1 MVASSNGDL
10 YTPFPHMPIIEEGV
24 QSSEEG
30 SDLHSPIFDAPYATP
45 DARYHLDHYAYSD
58 VSTQLLPPPTSAFD
72 ARYSAPTV
80 DPHSRDPHILE
91 TLQVPSPTTIHHHL
105 PPSHPLPDLALHGHP
120 MLDLGI
126 SSSRFHPAVMNAATE
141 YSMHLSQPS
150 RIPEQQVRLSGDA
163 VQSFPSRQPTTM
175 IVAESKP
182 QISLPSAA
190 GPVRSNPSGSNPA
203 STRPPRREAST
214 VVIACRQCRARKIR
228 CDSTRPFCHNCL
240 RRNNECEY
248 DAVPKR
254 RGPDKRPGTRQRSCK
269 KRPPD
274 AEPTSA
280 SAKKKRK
287 TNADGESGVLSFDVK
302 VKENVTGGHRRGQ
315 LSSRGAM
322 DDMNALNIPP
332 PQGQLYINTSIPPR
346 GTGPEAIYPKD
357 GLSPSFHRSSVIMDY
372 SDSNHSFARPVDV
385 NVSQPLE
392 DQDNLSYIPLSSPLE
407 GASSWWDELLDQYN
421 PTSREQSMQDI
432 ISDLTFLFTTSSYW
446 LSFINVPLFFR
457 DLHQP
462 DLRSRM
468 QSLVMSALAMA
479 LLMKSSEIELGR
491 RGRELALT
499 FRNKA
504 QACLEDACHS
514 QTFDHTLAEAALILA
529 LFESSCHPMYSPE
542 QAIGALQLLDRI
554 VHVLS
559 LYSVD
564 RDDPCANIFAA
575 RSVPI
580 VYVHDGYQRPDSCS
594 CSSYSTPLGS
604 PGPLPIDAPWDPHW
618 DDTEIRREECRRLC
632 WCALTLVSA
641 YTAHCSAFHTEPV
654 ELSLAEPSNYVLL
667 FPGEA
672 CERTPGHQQA
682 DGRSPKESIWALYC
696 RSMLLWN
703 SCSCVQRDESLTT
716 EERASF
722 AIGAFQETREI
733 QDALDMH
740 VCNLDTGL
748 MYVCREY
755 LYNTR
760 MTITYELRRLQD
772 GDIPVLPP
780 IFNRRQAE
788 EWLLYQDQVAQR
800 VKEAVL
806 HVGETQ
812 GQLLTRRPFQV
823 TWFSSQVAICLGL
836 WEFNPELMH
845 ALELAKSFF
854 IPLDVLNALWPCPGQ
869 RTKRD
874 ELRRRLENACLSAG
888 LHPPLPEDLTLP
900 PILRRNPRSAI

>member
-10 YTPFPHMPIIEEGV
+10 YTPFPHMPIVEEGV

-30 SDLHSPIFDAPYATP
+30 SDLHSPIFDAPYTTP

-105 PPSHPLPDLALHGHP
+105 PPSHPPPDLALHGHP

-126 SSSRFHPAVMNAATE
+126 PSSRFHQAVMNPAAE

-163 VQSFPSRQPTTM
+163 AQSFPSRQPATM

-190 GPVRSNPSGSNPA
+190 GPVRSNPSGSNTA

-287 TNADGESGVLSFDVK
+287 TNADGESGMLSFDVK

-322 DDMNALNIPP
+322 DDMNAFNFPP

-372 SDSNHSFARPVDV
+372 SDPNHSFPRPVDV

-392 DQDNLSYIPLSSPLE
+392 DQDNLSYIPLPSPLD

-479 LLMKSSEIELGR
+479 LLMKSSEIELGH

-542 QAIGALQLLDRI
+542 QATGALQLLDRI

-564 RDDPCANIFAA
+564 RDDPCANIFVA
-575 RSVPI
+575 RSVPV
-580 VYVHDGYQRPDSCS
+580 VYVGDGYQRPASCS
-594 CSSYSTPLGS
+594 CSPYSSPVGS
-604 PGPLPIDAPWDPHW
+604 PGPFPVNAPWDPHW
-618 DDTEIRREECRRLC
+618 DDMEIRREECRRLC
-632 WCALTLVSA
+632 WCALTLVSS

-654 ELSLAEPSNYVLL
+654 ELSLAEPSN
-667 FPGEA
+667 
-672 CERTPGHQQA
+672 
-682 DGRSPKESIWALYC
+682 
-696 RSMLLWN
+696 
-703 SCSCVQRDESLTT
+703 RDESLTT

-722 AIGAFQETREI
+722 AISAFQETREI

-748 MYVCREY
+748 
-755 LYNTR
+755 
-760 MTITYELRRLQD
+760 ILQD

-845 ALELAKSFF
+845 ALELAKAFF

-869 RTKRD
+869 RTRRD

-900 PILRRNPRSAI
+900 PILRRSPRSAI